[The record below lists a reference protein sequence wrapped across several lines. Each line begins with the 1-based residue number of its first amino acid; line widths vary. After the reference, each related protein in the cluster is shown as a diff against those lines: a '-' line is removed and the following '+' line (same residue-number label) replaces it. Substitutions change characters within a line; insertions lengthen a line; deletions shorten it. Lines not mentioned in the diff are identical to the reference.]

1 MYTRYG
7 KMQKR
12 DYIVAWAEMIL
23 LLIMGIAGFFYQAPT
38 WYSMLLIA
46 LPVFWGIGMFRS
58 FREKFTLEA
67 DEIVIS
73 DGKREKRIPFPQEL
87 VIVLSEMDMHEKM
100 GSFSLGGEKQYYAT
114 LASGVSGGEVWET
127 LHRKKLKKYAA
138 SIIDGKLGLDY
149 VYSFVCDKALL
160 RQIVKGRHCYVIMP
174 ASLKPIFY
182 DMMNSRENV
191 EVRVDPYY

>member
-7 KMQKR
+7 KMQKK
-12 DYIVAWAEMIL
+12 DYMVAWVEMVL
-23 LLIMGIAGFFYQAPT
+23 LLIMGIAGLIYKAPS
-38 WYSMLLIA
+38 WYTMLLIV
-46 LPVFWGIGMFRS
+46 LPIFWCIGMFRS
-58 FREKFTLEA
+58 YREKFTLEA
-67 DEIVIS
+67 EEIVIG
-73 DGKREKRIPFPQEL
+73 DGKREKRIPFPREL

-114 LASGVSGGEVWET
+114 LAAGVTGGEVWET

-149 VYSFVCDKALL
+149 VYSFVCDRALL
-160 RQIVKGRHCYVIMP
+160 RQIVKDRKCYVIMP

-182 DMMNSRENV
+182 EMLSTRENV
-191 EVRVDPYY
+191 EVRVDPYF